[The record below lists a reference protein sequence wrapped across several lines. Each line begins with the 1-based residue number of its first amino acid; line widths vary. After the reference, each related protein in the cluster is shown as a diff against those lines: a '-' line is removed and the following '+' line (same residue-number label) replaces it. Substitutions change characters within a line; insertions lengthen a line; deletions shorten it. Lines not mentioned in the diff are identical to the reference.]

1 MNLSP
6 VSALPPDVSMVDFP
20 GRMAAMLYTR
30 GCNFRCGFCHNGG
43 LWGEARE
50 GMPWDEVRGRLARFR
65 ENWVDGAVVT
75 GGEPTLQEGL
85 GELIGLLREMGF
97 AVKLDTNGSRPDVLA
112 EMLGKVD
119 YVAMDVKCAPDEYP
133 ERTGWGDTGAL
144 EKSLAILKGSGKEY
158 ELRTTVIRG
167 WHGEAALRAMGE
179 WARGAKR
186 WIVQP
191 FIPRDHLPDAAMR
204 GLGETTGEEL
214 EAAAAVLRE
223 YAGEVRVRG
232 GW

>member
-1 MNLSP
+1 MSLSP

-50 GMPWDEVRGRLARFR
+50 GLAWEDVRGRLARFR

-75 GGEPTLQEGL
+75 GGEPTLQAGL
-85 GELIGLLREMGF
+85 GELIGMLRETGF

-112 EMLGKVD
+112 EVVGRVD
-119 YVAMDVKCAPDEYP
+119 YVAMDVKCAPEEYGA
-133 ERTGWGDTGAL
+133 RTGWADTESLAR
-144 EKSLAILKGSGKEY
+144 SLAILKGAGIDY

-179 WARGAKR
+179 WAREAKR

-191 FIPRDHLPDAAMR
+191 FIPRDHLPDTAMR
-204 GLGETTGEEL
+204 TLGETTGNEL
-214 EAAAAVLRE
+214 EAAAAVLRD
-223 YAGEVRVRG
+223 YAGEVRIRG

>member
-1 MNLSP
+1 MSLSP

-50 GMPWDEVRGRLARFR
+50 GLAWEEVRGRLARHR

-97 AVKLDTNGSRPDVLA
+97 AVKLDTNGARPDVLA
-112 EMLGKVD
+112 EMLEKVA
-119 YVAMDVKCAPDEYP
+119 YVAMDVKCAPEEYP
-133 ERTGWGDTGAL
+133 ERTGWADTAAL
-144 EKSLAILKGSGKEY
+144 ARSLALLKKWGGDY
-158 ELRTTVIRG
+158 ELRTTIIRG

-191 FIPRDHLPDAAMR
+191 FIPREHLPDASMR
-204 GLGETTGEEL
+204 ELGETTGDEL
-214 EAAAAVLRE
+214 ETAAAVLGE